1 MNKQEKIYKL
11 LKILSIVGGA
21 FFLVILGIALFV
33 FFTSIASN
41 PEEFKIWLNQFGI
54 FGRLAL
60 VIMMFLQV
68 LVAFLPGE
76 IIEVGA
82 GVAYGTWEGMFLCL
96 LGSALATG
104 CILKLVKKYGYRMVE
119 HFMPKEKI
127 ESLSFLK
134 SEEKL
139 YPLVFM
145 IFFIPGTPKDFIT
158 YFAGLISKISTMKF
172 VVLTTFA
179 RIPSV
184 ITSTIAG
191 EKLMSQDF
199 MSAFIIYGITLLISI
214 MGIVIYRKIIK
225 TNKTKGEI
233 KYES

>member
-1 MNKQEKIYKL
+1 MNKQEKIYQI
-11 LKILSIVGGA
+11 LKIVSIIGGL
-21 FFLVILGIALFV
+21 FFVIALGAAIFV

-41 PEEFKIWLNQFGI
+41 PENFKIWLDKFGV

-60 VIMMFLQV
+60 VLMMFLQV

-82 GVAYGTWEGMFLCL
+82 GVAFGTWEGMFLCL
-96 LGSALATG
+96 LGSGLATY
-104 CILKLVKKYGYRMVE
+104 CILTLVKKYGNNMVE

-127 ESLSFLK
+127 EGLSFLK
-134 SEEKL
+134 NEQKF
-139 YPLVFM
+139 YPRVFM

-158 YFAGLISKISTMKF
+158 YFAGLITKINTMKF
-172 VVLTTFA
+172 VVITTFA

-191 EKLMSQDF
+191 EKLMGQDF
-199 MSAFIIYGITLLISI
+199 TSAFIIYGITFLISI
-214 MGIVIYRKIIK
+214 VGILVYRKI
-225 TNKTKGEI
+225 TTMNKLKGEI
-233 KYES
+233 